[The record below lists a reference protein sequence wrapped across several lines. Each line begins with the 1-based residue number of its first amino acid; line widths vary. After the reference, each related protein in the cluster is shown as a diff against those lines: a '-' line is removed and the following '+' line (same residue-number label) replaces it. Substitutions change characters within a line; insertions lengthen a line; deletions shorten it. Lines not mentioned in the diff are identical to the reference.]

1 MRSRPIVPDLPA
13 SLLLP
18 LLLLLLVARPSL
30 SAVYSVHPDGS
41 GDFPTIQTA
50 LDAAAGGDDIV
61 LTDGTFQG
69 PGNVDLRFFGK
80 AVTLRSQSG
89 DPATCTIYC
98 RGVGGGRGLNLDA
111 GETRGTRVESI
122 TVKGGQAFDP
132 EWPGGGGAY
141 CYDSSPTLHNLV
153 FTECGAFNGHVIT
166 AYGGSP
172 LLQECT
178 FSRSMTTIP
187 SSGGAIY
194 AFGSELEIEDCV
206 FYWNFTSE
214 GGAIWSSGG
223 ATLHIIRTVFTAN
236 CGSGAALWCHD
247 STVGLSACTLFF
259 NLDDGGA
266 QVRLTGESHL
276 TADRTIIAFA
286 DLGTVAVEC
295 LDGSTAMLF
304 CCNIYGNSGGDW
316 VGCLAGQETANN
328 NMWADPVFCSMD
340 NIDPHL
346 RSDSPCAE
354 ANNAGCGQ
362 IGALGVACD
371 GPVPV
376 RFQSWGQIKNRFRGG
391 SRR

>member
-1 MRSRPIVPDLPA
+1 MRSRPIVSDLLA

-18 LLLLLLVARPSL
+18 LLLLLLVARPCL
-30 SAVYSVHPDGS
+30 SAVYTVHPDGS
-41 GDFPTIQTA
+41 GDFPTIQAA
-50 LDAAAGGDDIV
+50 LDAAAGGDDVV
-61 LTDGTFQG
+61 LTNGTFQG
-69 PGNVDLRFFGK
+69 PGNVDLHFLGK

-89 DPATCTIYC
+89 DPATCTIDC
-98 RGVGGGRGLNLDA
+98 RGAGGGRGLNFDA

-122 TVKGGQAFDP
+122 TVKGGYVFYP

-153 FTECGAFNGHVIT
+153 FTECGASNGNGIST
-166 AYGGSP
+166 YGGSP
-172 LLQECT
+172 LLHECT
-178 FSRSMTTIP
+178 FSHSMVTLP
-187 SSGGAIY
+187 SMGGAIY
-194 AFGSELEIEDCV
+194 TLGSDLEIEDCV
-206 FYWNFTSE
+206 FYWNSSSE

-223 ATLHIIRTVFTAN
+223 ATLHIIRTAFTAN
-236 CGSGAALWCHD
+236 IGSGAALWCHD
-247 STVGLSACTLFF
+247 STVELADCTLFH
-259 NLDDGGA
+259 NLWDDA
-266 QVRLTGESHL
+266 QVRLSGESHL
-276 TADRTIIAFA
+276 TANHTIIAFA
-286 DLGTVAVEC
+286 DMGNAAVQC
-295 LDGSTAMLF
+295 LDGSTAMLS
-304 CCNIYGNSGGDW
+304 CCDVYGNSGGDW
-316 VGCLAGQETANN
+316 VGCLAGQAAANN

-376 RFQSWGQIKNRFRGG
+376 RFQSWGQIKSRFRGA